1 MQARSIVHDESFPL
15 GVCRLIL
22 VVISA
27 VVAARSSADVV
38 VVIIAVRNSL
48 LFSQSIAGP
57 AYVSPPL
64 LISIVRALY
73 TSFQQTSVLFVNLG
87 STSLRAPMRAFPMG
101 G

>member
-1 MQARSIVHDESFPL
+1 VQARNIVHDESFPL

-38 VVIIAVRNSL
+38 VVIAVRNSL
-48 LFSQSIAGP
+48 LFSQSIARP